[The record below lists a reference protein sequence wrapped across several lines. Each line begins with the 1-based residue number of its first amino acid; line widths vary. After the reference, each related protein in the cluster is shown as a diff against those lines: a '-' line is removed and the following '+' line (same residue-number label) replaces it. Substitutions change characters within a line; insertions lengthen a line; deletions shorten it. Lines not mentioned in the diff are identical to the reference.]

1 MRSPLMLMALLIT
14 GCVTPPPAVSGP
26 YAANLSTRDIEQ
38 IKSAVSNRPN
48 IEHHIRRLEARRPN
62 RVYVQTG
69 RGPGADD
76 WSGDAF
82 YVIKRSG
89 TWYIDNHSPIAS
101 VARIPAT
108 H

>member
-1 MRSPLMLMALLIT
+1 MLIALLIT
-14 GCVTPPPAVSGP
+14 GCETPPPAVSGP
-26 YAANLSTRDIEQ
+26 HAASVSTRDIQQ
-38 IKSAVSNRPN
+38 IERAVSDRPN
-48 IEHHIRRLEARRPN
+48 IEHHIRTLEARYPN

-89 TWYIDNHSPIAS
+89 RWYIDDHSPIAS

>member
-1 MRSPLMLMALLIT
+1 MRSIFLLVT
-14 GCVTPPPAVSGP
+14 FLLTSCVTPRPVVTGP
-26 YAANLSTRDIEQ
+26 SAASLSTRDIQEIQ
-38 IKSAVSNRPN
+38 RAVSDRPN
-48 IEHHIRRLEARRPN
+48 IEHQIRTLEAQRPD

-69 RGPGADD
+69 RGPSADD

-89 TWYIDNHSPIAS
+89 RWDIDDHSPIAS

-108 H
+108 Y